1 VFIVGRKDDMLSK
14 VEIGEK
20 REKLRGEV
28 IRRIIVTNVKVASDD
43 GFMRECRAQRLH
55 PLNQTS

>member
-43 GFMRECRAQRLH
+43 GFMRGV
-55 PLNQTS
+55 